1 MHGAQLPRVPKTTW
15 GAHYTCSYSAS
26 QFPSIPLLE
35 CELDLVIPDV
45 EPET

>member
-1 MHGAQLPRVPKTTW
+1 MHGAQLPRVPKITW
-15 GAHYTCSYSAS
+15 GAHNIWSYSAS

-35 CELDLVIPDV
+35 CELDLVIPKV